1 MANKVKIL
9 AFDTSSIAC
18 SVALQMGDDIQGID
32 KIVPMNQAKF
42 ILPIIK
48 ELLEMFSLTLYQL
61 DAIAFGN
68 GPGSFTGIR
77 ISSGVAQGLGL
88 ATGLP
93 LIPVSSLA
101 ALAQTAYLDKQWE
114 KLLVAVDAKT
124 GQVYFASYQVNSHAC
139 VELIGKEE
147 VSVLEKISL
156 PLESGWYGVGDGWLT
171 YDKTLLSTS
180 KLRLTA
186 INSSLYASA
195 RAILKQAEIKFNQ
208 GDWIEASQANPSY
221 LR

>member
-1 MANKVKIL
+1 MAKKVKIL
-9 AFDTSSIAC
+9 AFDTSSMAC
-18 SVALQMGDDIQGID
+18 SVALQVGDNIKVID
-32 KIVPMNQAKF
+32 KTIPTNQAKF

-48 ELLEMFSLTLYQL
+48 ELLEIFSLTLYQL

-77 ISSGVAQGLGL
+77 ISSSVAQGLGL

-101 ALAQTAYLDKQWE
+101 ALAQTAYLDKQWG

-124 GQVYFASYQVNSHAC
+124 GRVYFASYQVNIRGD

-147 VSVLEKISL
+147 VYLLEEISL
-156 PLESGWYGVGDGWLT
+156 PLELGWYGVGNGWLA
-171 YDKTLLSTS
+171 YEKALFNTS
-180 KLRLTA
+180 QLRLTA
-186 INSSLYASA
+186 INPSLYASA
-195 RAILKQAEIKFNQ
+195 RAILKLAEIKFNQ
-208 GDWIEASQANPSY
+208 GVWIEASQANPCY